1 MRKTIKTIKVENRNG
16 NIIDL
21 KLMTWNS
28 SLYNRKRVS
37 WTRHGKP
44 VSVYFN
50 RYGNVNVISVNKR
63 ASIRRYV
70 TVTGS

>member
-1 MRKTIKTIKVENRNG
+1 MRKTIKTVRVESRNG

-28 SLYNRKRVS
+28 LLYNRKRAT
-37 WTRHGKP
+37 WMRHGKP
-44 VSVYFN
+44 VGVYFN
-50 RYGNVNVISVNKR
+50 RYGNVNVVSVNKR